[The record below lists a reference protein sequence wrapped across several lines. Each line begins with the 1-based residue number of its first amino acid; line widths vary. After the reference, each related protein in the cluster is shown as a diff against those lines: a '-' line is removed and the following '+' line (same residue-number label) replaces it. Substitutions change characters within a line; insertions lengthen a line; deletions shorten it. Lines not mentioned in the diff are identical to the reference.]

1 MLSTGVTT
9 DIGVKVFGT
18 HQEDATEQVVENG
31 QKKTIVKE
39 KGIQT
44 ISNEIAAI
52 LKGVRGAVDVFP
64 DQVTGRSYLEIDI
77 DREKAARYGVNV
89 SDVQGAIE
97 IALGGK
103 EATKT
108 VEGRQRFPVRVR
120 YARDFW
126 QTEQAVRQALVTG
139 QGEGGQIV
147 QVPLPDVTEIKV
159 VEGPGMIKSEGGVL
173 RSYVRLNVR
182 GRDVVG
188 FVEEAQQAVA
198 EQVKLPPG
206 FLIAWTGDFENQA
219 HAKQTLL
226 VIFPLV
232 VLLIF
237 VILFV
242 TFSDWRDALLVI
254 LAVPGAIAGG
264 VIFQSLFGFN
274 FSVAV
279 WVGYIACFGMATQT
293 GIVMLV
299 YLHDAIRVRG
309 GLEKIASL
317 EELRDAVITG
327 AVHRLRPKLMTE
339 GVAIVGLMPMLW
351 ASGVGAEVIRPMAAP
366 VLGGLLVADE
376 VIDLLIPVVFNWYQA
391 RRWRRVHAAV

>member
-1 MLSTGVTT
+1 
-9 DIGVKVFGT
+9 
-18 HQEDATEQVVENG
+18 
-31 QKKTIVKE
+31 
-39 KGIQT
+39 
-44 ISNEIAAI
+44 
-52 LKGVRGAVDVFP
+52 
-64 DQVTGRSYLEIDI
+64 
-77 DREKAARYGVNV
+77 
-89 SDVQGAIE
+89 
-97 IALGGK
+97 
-103 EATKT
+103 
-108 VEGRQRFPVRVR
+108 
-120 YARDFW
+120 
-126 QTEQAVRQALVTG
+126 
-139 QGEGGQIV
+139 
-147 QVPLPDVTEIKV
+147 
-159 VEGPGMIKSEGGVL
+159 
-173 RSYVRLNVR
+173 
-182 GRDVVG
+182 
-188 FVEEAQQAVA
+188 VA

>member
-1 MLSTGVTT
+1 VT
-9 DIGVKVFGT
+9 DI
-18 HQEDATEQVVENG
+18 QE
-31 QKKTIVKE
+31 
-39 KGIQT
+39 
-44 ISNEIAAI
+44 
-52 LKGVRGAVDVFP
+52 
-64 DQVTGRSYLEIDI
+64 
-77 DREKAARYGVNV
+77 
-89 SDVQGAIE
+89 AIE
-97 IALGGK
+97 MAAGGK
-103 EATKT
+103 TATLT

-126 QTEQAVRQALVTG
+126 QTEEALRRILVTG
-139 QGEGGQIV
+139 RRGSAPPTAGAGTMGAASPAMPSGEMYQIPITEV
-147 QVPLPDVTEIKV
+147 ADIQVTE
-159 VEGPGMIKSEGGVL
+159 GPSVIKSENGML
-173 RSYVRLNVR
+173 RAYVQLNVR
-182 GRDVVG
+182 DRDIVG

-198 EQVKLPPG
+198 SQVKLPPG
-206 FLIAWTGDFENQA
+206 FYLEWSGQFEHQVRA
-219 HAKQTLL
+219 RKTLT

-237 VILFV
+237 VILYM
-242 TFSDWRDALLVI
+242 TFNDVRDALLII
-254 LAVPGAIAGG
+254 LAVPGALVGG

-299 YLHDAIRVRG
+299 YLHDAIRTRG
-309 GLEKIASL
+309 GLEKIGSL
-317 EELRDAVITG
+317 GKLKDAVITG

-351 ASGVGAEVIRPMAAP
+351 ATGVGAEVMKPMAAP

-391 RRWRRVHAAV
+391 RRWRRLHPSL